1 MIRDQ
6 IILEKNFK
14 SIGLKCFS
22 CNQNTHITLDCP
34 YIHYIPD
41 KDRIIKVHTFSPEQK
56 ERFYFQ
62 RNPSRSLNARSDKI
76 QIKIAQMRI
85 KDEFKELHHTEED
98 LLYVDSFQS
107 YEEPTEKEIS
117 EYEKFK
123 SLQNIDESKQEND
136 PTSLNLINNETGIKT
151 ITMIKDNLDEN
162 NNQNQKEEH
171 KENNVENSEKS
182 LSHIKNSPKIFRLA
196 TNLSIQTNS
205 IKKKILNKD
214 LQQNRNSNNKIKFK
228 RGQSVSSEKTNKEE
242 NIDNETNI
250 DTASKINIIK
260 KRGYSNDSKISGS
273 MFFPCDNFDVNGF
286 NNMSC
291 HNNNSRNHSF
301 NEIIPFN
308 LDGNF
313 QEKRK
318 RSEESLQKIQITSSH
333 SNQMNLF
340 DEDKKKPEPVLKKKF
355 TSNMDEK
362 INGNLTPL
370 YPSKLKRK
378 ETYSYLN
385 NPPTLVLDIPQRSES
400 IKKVRLPEESDYLRS
415 PMLKTSFF
423 GDRMN
428 DNREEIDNKKKENI
442 NEVKE
447 TLEYYSENIGAPFEI
462 VKNFK
467 NYYPQNNIKEI
478 MIQMLK
484 YRRKKFVQNRKD
496 KKRRTT
502 RKFTNYFNKEKKN
515 ERTLKNSHNSNKI
528 FPAGAMEFSLD
539 TNHLNSPKI
548 QKIQDRRAS
557 NIFMERSVTMNFFK
571 KPAIKYTFYDIVYEV
586 LNNKDL
592 RKQLHLLREKSQKN
606 KLKTEMTSKVNL

>member
-41 KDRIIKVHTFSPEQK
+41 RDRIIKIHTFSPEQK

-62 RNPSRSLNARSDKI
+62 RNPSKSLNARSNKI

-85 KDEFKELHHTEED
+85 KDELKEFPHIEED
-98 LLYVDSFQS
+98 LFTDSFQS
-107 YEEPTEKEIS
+107 YEEPTEKEIN

-123 SLQNIDESKQEND
+123 SLQNIDESKEEKD
-136 PTSLNLINNETGIKT
+136 PTSLNLISNDTGIKT
-151 ITMIKDNLDEN
+151 ITIIKDQQDEN
-162 NNQNQKEEH
+162 NNIIQEEH
-171 KENNVENSEKS
+171 KENNSENS
-182 LSHIKNSPKIFRLA
+182 LSNIKRSPKIFRLA
-196 TNLSIQTNS
+196 TNLSIQTDS
-205 IKKKILNKD
+205 IKKKIANKELNK
-214 LQQNRNSNNKIKFK
+214 NRNAKNKIK
-228 RGQSVSSEKTNKEE
+228 RGQTVSCEKTTKEVDIE
-242 NIDNETNI
+242 NEIPI

-260 KRGYSNDSKISGS
+260 KRGYSNDSKINGS

-286 NNMSC
+286 NNMICS
-291 HNNNSRNHSF
+291 NNRSRNHSF
-301 NEIIPFN
+301 TEITSLN

-313 QEKRK
+313 QEKK
-318 RSEESLQKIQITSSH
+318 KQSEESLQKIQITSFYSH
-333 SNQMNLF
+333 PMNLL
-340 DEDKKKPEPVLKKKF
+340 DGEKKKPEPVLKKKN
-355 TSNMDEK
+355 TGNIDEK

-378 ETYSYLN
+378 DTYSNLN
-385 NPPTLVLDIPQRSES
+385 NPPTLVLDVPQRSES
-400 IKKVRLPEESDYLRS
+400 IKKVRLLEENDYLRS
-415 PMLKTSFF
+415 PMLKASFA
-423 GDRMN
+423 GEKMN
-428 DNREEIDNKKKENI
+428 DNREENDNKKKEST
-442 NEVKE
+442 NEIKE
-447 TLEYYSENIGAPFEI
+447 NLEYYSENHGVPFEM

-478 MIQMLK
+478 MVEMLK
-484 YRRKKFVQNRKD
+484 YRRKKFVQSRKD
-496 KKRRTT
+496 RKRRTT
-502 RKFTNYFNKEKKN
+502 RKFANYFNKEKKN
-515 ERTLKNSHNSNKI
+515 ERTIKNSHNSNKI
-528 FPAGAMEFSLD
+528 FPTGMEFSLD
-539 TNHLNSPKI
+539 ANHMNSPRI

-592 RKQLHLLREKSQKN
+592 RKQLHLLREKSHKN
-606 KLKTEMTSKVNL
+606 KLKTEMTSKANL